1 MNMRDCQIIIY
12 RDLNG
17 EKNMNYGK
25 PKKAK
30 CGASVPSMK
39 TPKMAMGGYMSI
51 EKKKK
56 PGAYGGGYMNKKK
69 K

>member
-1 MNMRDCQIIIY
+1 MER
-12 RDLNG
+12 R
-17 EKNMNYGK
+17 MNYGK

-39 TPKMAMGGYMSI
+39 TPKMAMGGYMNI